1 MIRSWRRISKLK
13 CDSQKMKCDN
23 SHRLRSAST
32 SPNLQYRKLS
42 FLIFLAFI
50 FIFHRCQNASNHEY
64 QEKQSKEKCYYINT
78 LPTSGGIFPDF
89 FPLYR
94 VSVQFS
100 SVTQGC
106 PTPYDPMDC
115 SMQGFPVHSWSLLKL
130 MSIKLVMPPNH
141 LVLCR
146 PLLLLPSIFPSI
158 TVLAN
163 ESVLRIRWPKYWS
176 FSFSI
181 SSSNEHSGLMS
192 FRMDWLDL
200 LAVQGTLKSLL
211 QHHSSNAPILRCLAF
226 YTISNSHIH
235 T

>member
-23 SHRLRSAST
+23 SHRLRSASK

-100 SVTQGC
+100 SVQSLKGVQLLM
-106 PTPYDPMDC
+106 TPWTAAC
-115 SMQGFPVHSWSLLKL
+115 KASL
-130 MSIKLVMPPNH
+130 STPGV
-141 LVLCR
+141 
-146 PLLLLPSIFPSI
+146 
-158 TVLAN
+158 
-163 ESVLRIRWPKYWS
+163 Y
-176 FSFSI
+176 
-181 SSSNEHSGLMS
+181 
-192 FRMDWLDL
+192 
-200 LAVQGTLKSLL
+200 
-211 QHHSSNAPILRCLAF
+211 
-226 YTISNSHIH
+226 SNSCPSSW
-235 T
+235 